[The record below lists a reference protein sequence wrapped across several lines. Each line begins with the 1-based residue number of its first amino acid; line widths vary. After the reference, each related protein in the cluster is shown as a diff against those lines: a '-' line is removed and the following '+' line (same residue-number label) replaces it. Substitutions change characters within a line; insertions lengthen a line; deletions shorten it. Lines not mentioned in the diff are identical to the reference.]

1 MVSRRG
7 GFLDD
12 TIDPDTLPPWLTTA
26 DIEFYARESAISDV
40 LHPSAAFV
48 SSSMAGWRLVG
59 RGADRRQLRRR
70 DTSQL
75 IGRDTCLSP
84 ICVDC
89 EDHGGPMSLDEFA
102 DELRKN
108 LSLYCDEC
116 EDVRARS

>member
-1 MVSRRG
+1 MVSRPG
-7 GFLDD
+7 GFLDH

-75 IGRDTCLSP
+75 IGRDTL
-84 ICVDC
+84 
-89 EDHGGPMSLDEFA
+89 A
-102 DELRKN
+102 
-108 LSLYCDEC
+108 
-116 EDVRARS
+116 